1 MSLNQLLHVPEITK
15 NLLSVSKFA
24 RDNNVFFEFHPN
36 FCLVKDQ
43 VSKIVVLEGK
53 LKGGLYAFDSSQI
66 QLQKSAPS
74 QVSLSQS
81 VTSHQFGPSAN
92 YQVFV
97 HVSDLQSQN
106 GSPTVGL
113 WHDRLG
119 HPSFKIVQT
128 VMSLCKL
135 SKFNKIL
142 PNFVCKACCLGKI
155 HMLPF
160 PTSISEY
167 QEPLQLVYSDLWGP
181 SPVQSSN
188 GYKYYIYFVD
198 AFSRY
203 NWIYLLRNKSN
214 SFQTF
219 QNFKAQAKLQLG
231 FKIKC
236 LQSDW
241 RGEFCAFTDYLTI
254 NGIIHRISCPHTHQK
269 NGVAER
275 KHRHIIENGLTL
287 LARASMP
294 FKYWDESFK
303 TVVFLH
309 NRLPSPVSHGKSPL

>member
-1 MSLNQLLHVPEITK
+1 MSLNHLLHVPEITK

-36 FCLVKDQ
+36 FCLIKDQ

-53 LKGGLYAFDSSQI
+53 LKDGMYAFDSSQI
-66 QLQKSAPS
+66 QLQKYAPS

-81 VTSHQFGPSAN
+81 VTSHQSDPRAN
-92 YQVFV
+92 CQVSV
-97 HVSDLQSQN
+97 HVSDLQSHN
-106 GSPTVGL
+106 GSSTIGL
-113 WHDRLG
+113 WHDRLS

-128 VMSLCKL
+128 VMSLYKL

-142 PNFVCKACCLGKI
+142 PDFVCKACYLGKI

-160 PTSISEY
+160 PTSISKY

-188 GYKYYIYFVD
+188 GYKYYICFVN

-203 NWIYLLRNKSN
+203 TWIYLLRNKSD

-219 QNFKAQAKLQLG
+219 QNFKAQAELQLV

-236 LQSDW
+236 LQS
-241 RGEFCAFTDYLTI
+241 
-254 NGIIHRISCPHTHQK
+254 N
-269 NGVAER
+269 
-275 KHRHIIENGLTL
+275 
-287 LARASMP
+287 
-294 FKYWDESFK
+294 
-303 TVVFLH
+303 
-309 NRLPSPVSHGKSPL
+309 